1 MTLSV
6 TLYAAPLVEQEDEL
20 LRLAMQQSLLEY
32 QQDPANIASLQ
43 TLAESRQDA
52 DHDLQ
57 WYARLFLYTEPV
69 FSMKSVD
76 MTSRTL
82 IFSNCDG

>member
-32 QQDPANIASLQ
+32 QQDPANITSLQ
-43 TLAESRQDA
+43 TLTESRQDA

-57 WYARLFLYTEPV
+57 WYASLFLYTEPV
-69 FSMKSVD
+69 FSMKSAD
-76 MTSRTL
+76 ITSRA
-82 IFSNCDG
+82 FR

>member
-32 QQDPANIASLQ
+32 QQDPANITSLQ
-43 TLAESRQDA
+43 TLTESRQDA

-57 WYARLFLYTEPV
+57 WYASLFLYTKPV

-76 MTSRTL
+76 MTSRA
-82 IFSNCDG
+82 FR